1 MLCGSDYPRKLEI
14 IKACH
19 ETFIKEVFLQVKI
32 SEAGVRPH
40 IFNPRNL
47 KQQNQGNLPVFEA
60 SLNYIENDSSAR
72 TAVDGCTFTRVTGNT
87 TL

>member
-1 MLCGSDYPRKLEI
+1 MADYPRRQEI

-47 KQQNQGNLPVFEA
+47 KQQNQGNRSVFEA
-60 SLNYIENDSSAR
+60 SLNYIENDSSVR
-72 TAVDGCTFTRVTGNT
+72 TAVGGCTFIRGTGNT